1 MPPIIVKFQP
11 AQKNMFPNFIIF
23 FWVDDIMGAGCV
35 KYRLIKWVVG
45 KYISKLPS
53 NTPSPTRL
61 VVLNFGKQDKLTS
74 VCFIT
79 N

>member
-1 MPPIIVKFQP
+1 
-11 AQKNMFPNFIIF
+11 
-23 FWVDDIMGAGCV
+23 MGAGCV

-61 VVLNFGKQDKLTS
+61 VVLNFGKQEDKHLC
-74 VCFIT
+74 VHYY
-79 N
+79 

>member
-1 MPPIIVKFQP
+1 
-11 AQKNMFPNFIIF
+11 
-23 FWVDDIMGAGCV
+23 MGAGCV

-61 VVLNFGKQDKLTS
+61 VVLNFGKQDKLDPLCALLLTKEILR
-74 VCFIT
+74 FM
-79 N
+79 